1 MIMMIIVSHPD
12 DLDDNNNYD
21 DYDDIEDDHD
31 FDDDHD
37 QVERIEGDSG
47 DTYGCQPS
55 PGPAAEVKV
64 HVIREGGSLM
74 RMNYNYDD
82 EEDEVKIYVIRE
94 GGSLMGMMGMR
105 RNYNDD
111 EL

>member
-1 MIMMIIVSHPD
+1 MLKFLGGEGSSFRLDQDSAGRFISQLTVSHPD
-12 DLDDNNNYD
+12 DYDDDHNHD

-74 RMNYNYDD
+74 RM
-82 EEDEVKIYVIRE
+82 
-94 GGSLMGMMGMR
+94 MGMR
-105 RNYNDD
+105 MHCDDD

>member
-1 MIMMIIVSHPD
+1 MIMVMILSHPD
-12 DLDDNNNYD
+12 DLDDGHNYD
-21 DYDDIEDDHD
+21 DYDD

-74 RMNYNYDD
+74 RM
-82 EEDEVKIYVIRE
+82 
-94 GGSLMGMMGMR
+94 MGMR